1 MEKFFSRLKSID
13 SRLLVAGGL
22 AIIAVVGFFLVNGT
36 TPQAQKVKAGPHTVK
51 VFKGDLVGSL
61 TADGTLK
68 PERDVSLSMDTTG
81 IVKTVDVRVGDQV
94 KAGQM
99 LLQLDDGIARQNV
112 EKADLAAQ
120 LAQVNLDTAQHDL
133 NSKVGWS
140 PNGSQLNA
148 AQAEAAN
155 AEAAVK
161 AAQSDYDQVA
171 WVPWVSSTQQS
182 LTLEQATNNYNKA
195 KADLDYLY
203 SNRPDITL
211 ARDTL
216 QAAKLSL
223 STSQLDLQMAKDM
236 LAKMT
241 LVAPF
246 DGTISAVNVDQGE
259 AASGPVV
266 EMVTMDRLEVIVNV
280 DQVDIGSLDV
290 GQPAVI
296 IFDAWPGVQ
305 VKGKVWSIYP
315 QASTADNVVN
325 FEVHLALDKTDL
337 ELRSGI
343 TGHVAIQTFNLT
355 GVLLVPNQALVLD
368 PQTGQYHVS
377 VMTPQGPKQS
387 GVTIGK
393 RDDKYTE
400 ILDGLKEGDEL
411 LTDSPAEVPTA
422 QSK

>member
-1 MEKFFSRLKSID
+1 MEKFLSRLKSID

-22 AIIAVVGFFLVNGT
+22 AIVAVVGFLLVNGT
-36 TPQAQKVKAGPHTVK
+36 APQTQPVQAGPQTVKA
-51 VFKGDLVGSL
+51 FKGDLVGSI

-94 KAGQM
+94 KAGQT

-112 EKADLAAQ
+112 DKADLAAQ
-120 LAQVNLDTAQHDL
+120 LAQVTLDTAQHDL

-140 PNGSQLNA
+140 PNGNQLNA
-148 AQAEAAN
+148 AAAQTAN
-155 AEAAVK
+155 AQAAVK
-161 AAQSDYDQVA
+161 AAQSEYDKVA
-171 WVPWVSSTQQS
+171 WLPWVSSTQQS
-182 LTLEQATNNYNKA
+182 LALEQATNNYTQA
-195 KADLDYLY
+195 KADLDYLI
-203 SNRPDITL
+203 SNRPDITI
-211 ARDTL
+211 AHDNL
-216 QAAKLSL
+216 QAAQLSL
-223 STSQLDLQMAKDM
+223 SSAQVDLQMAKDT

-259 AASGPVV
+259 AATGPVV

-280 DQVDIGSLDV
+280 DQVDIGSLHV
-290 GQPAVI
+290 GQPAVV

-315 QASTADNVVN
+315 QATTADNVVN

-355 GVLLVPNQALVLD
+355 GALLVPNQALVLD
-368 PQTGQYHVS
+368 PQTGKYQVI
-377 VMTPQGPKQS
+377 VMTPQGPKQT

-393 RDDKYTE
+393 RDDKYTQ
-400 ILDGLKEGDEL
+400 ILDGVQEGDEL
-411 LTDSPAEVPTA
+411 LVDSPAEVPTA
-422 QSK
+422 QNK